1 MTEGTVLEKPS
12 EYFYLQRPNDKE
24 CVFPCYP
31 VAAGRGSNYGT
42 KIVIPQKKF
51 YLTSPMKPVKQNILS
66 MIAVAL
72 FAILAAVVEGSFVYD
87 YGTEMG
93 RASEYGKVSADNVHA
108 ESPLFL
114 LRESTAEAMQFTRRS
129 GQQVSLR
136 ASRGN
141 GLQGDGGRSSATFK
155 QATPFP
161 TKIARPT
168 VCAQCGF
175 PLPLVYQKSK
185 EYYVYTLE
193 RMLC

>member
-1 MTEGTVLEKPS
+1 
-12 EYFYLQRPNDKE
+12 
-24 CVFPCYP
+24 
-31 VAAGRGSNYGT
+31 
-42 KIVIPQKKF
+42 
-51 YLTSPMKPVKQNILS
+51 MKPVKQNILS

-72 FAILAAVVEGSFVYD
+72 IAILSAIVEGSFVYD
-87 YGTEMG
+87 YGAELG
-93 RASEYGKVSADNVHA
+93 QVAESEKVFTAHDFADN
-108 ESPLFL
+108 PLYL
-114 LRESTAEAMQFTRRS
+114 SRESTAEALLLTRRS

-141 GLQGDGGRSSATFK
+141 GLQGDRGRSSATFK

-168 VCAQCGF
+168 VYAQCGF

>member
-1 MTEGTVLEKPS
+1 
-12 EYFYLQRPNDKE
+12 
-24 CVFPCYP
+24 
-31 VAAGRGSNYGT
+31 
-42 KIVIPQKKF
+42 
-51 YLTSPMKPVKQNILS
+51 MKPIKQNILS
-66 MIAVAL
+66 MIAIAL
-72 FAILAAVVEGSFVYD
+72 FAILSAIVEGSFVYD
-87 YGTEMG
+87 YGPEMG

-114 LRESTAEAMQFTRRS
+114 LRESTAEAMLLTRRS

-141 GLQGDGGRSSATFK
+141 GLQGDGGRSSPTFK

-161 TKIARPT
+161 TRIARPT

>member
-1 MTEGTVLEKPS
+1 
-12 EYFYLQRPNDKE
+12 
-24 CVFPCYP
+24 
-31 VAAGRGSNYGT
+31 
-42 KIVIPQKKF
+42 
-51 YLTSPMKPVKQNILS
+51 

-72 FAILAAVVEGSFVYD
+72 FAILSAIVEGSFVYD
-87 YGTEMG
+87 YGAELG
-93 RASEYGKVSADNVHA
+93 QVAESDKVFAAHDFADN
-108 ESPLFL
+108 PLYL
-114 LRESTAEAMQFTRRS
+114 SRESTADATLLTRRS

-161 TKIARPT
+161 TRIARPA

>member
-1 MTEGTVLEKPS
+1 
-12 EYFYLQRPNDKE
+12 
-24 CVFPCYP
+24 
-31 VAAGRGSNYGT
+31 
-42 KIVIPQKKF
+42 
-51 YLTSPMKPVKQNILS
+51 

-72 FAILAAVVEGSFVYD
+72 FAILSAIVEGSFVYD
-87 YGTEMG
+87 YGAELG
-93 RASEYGKVSADNVHA
+93 PVAESEKVFTAHDFADN
-108 ESPLFL
+108 PLYL
-114 LRESTAEAMQFTRRS
+114 SRESTADATLLTRRS

-141 GLQGDGGRSSATFK
+141 GLQGDGGRSSVTFK

-161 TKIARPT
+161 TRIARPT

>member
-1 MTEGTVLEKPS
+1 MRS
-12 EYFYLQRPNDKE
+12 
-24 CVFPCYP
+24 
-31 VAAGRGSNYGT
+31 
-42 KIVIPQKKF
+42 
-51 YLTSPMKPVKQNILS
+51 VKQNVSS

-72 FAILAAVVEGSFVYD
+72 FAILSAIVEGSFVYD
-87 YGTEMG
+87 YGAELG
-93 RASEYGKVSADNVHA
+93 QVAESEKVFTAHDFADN
-108 ESPLFL
+108 PLYL
-114 LRESTAEAMQFTRRS
+114 SRESSAEALLLTRRS

-155 QATPFP
+155 LATPFP
-161 TKIARPT
+161 TRIARPT

>member
-1 MTEGTVLEKPS
+1 
-12 EYFYLQRPNDKE
+12 
-24 CVFPCYP
+24 
-31 VAAGRGSNYGT
+31 
-42 KIVIPQKKF
+42 
-51 YLTSPMKPVKQNILS
+51 

-72 FAILAAVVEGSFVYD
+72 FAILSAIVEGSFVYD
-87 YGTEMG
+87 YGAELG
-93 RASEYGKVSADNVHA
+93 QVAESEKVFTAHDFADN
-108 ESPLFL
+108 PLYL
-114 LRESTAEAMQFTRRS
+114 SRESSAEALLLTRRS

-136 ASRGN
+136 ASRGS

-155 QATPFP
+155 QATPFS

-175 PLPLVYQKSK
+175 PLLLVYQKSK